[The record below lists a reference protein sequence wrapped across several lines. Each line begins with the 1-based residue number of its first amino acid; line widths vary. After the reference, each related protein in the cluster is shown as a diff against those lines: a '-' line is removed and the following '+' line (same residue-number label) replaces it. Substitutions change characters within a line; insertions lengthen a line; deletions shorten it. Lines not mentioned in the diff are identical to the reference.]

1 MYSGMAIGFWF
12 LGFGILT
19 AGRDCNVLRYR
30 DWVAQA
36 PGTVRAAGCAEQ
48 GLDVR
53 FETRGFWCECNAVRR
68 WSACARESV
77 KKRGASA
84 RKEEEKAREE
94 EERKEKK

>member
-53 FETRGFWCECNAVRR
+53 SETRGFWCECDAVRR
-68 WSACARESV
+68 
-77 KKRGASA
+77 
-84 RKEEEKAREE
+84 
-94 EERKEKK
+94 